1 VSGEEGGDALARVFA
16 AAVEW
21 SRNAPEPNAML
32 DEALRLLAA
41 KCGTQAI
48 GAVTETLTAAGY
60 SDLEVAEIEAL
71 ECWETVELEIRVEVA
86 RWLAERCKPRAGGP
100 A

>member
-1 VSGEEGGDALARVFA
+1 LARVFA

-32 DEALRLLAA
+32 DEVLRVLASRA
-41 KCGTQAI
+41 ADL
-48 GAVTETLTAAGY
+48 AVKAVQDSLRAAGY
-60 SDLEVAEIEAL
+60 TLEEVGEIDAL
-71 ECWETVELEIRVEVA
+71 ECWETVQLEIRVEVA

-100 A
+100 E